1 MATYQALADILDET
15 LVALSSFDLDKLQAL
30 EQRIVLL
37 AESDDRLEAHEVGSV
52 LLKKRR
58 LEVVLQNC
66 QINLDALSRLHVR
79 NMRNQWAQ

>member
-1 MATYQALADILDET
+1 MSTYQALANILDET
-15 LVALSSFDLDKLQAL
+15 FVALSSFDLEKLQAL

-37 AESDDRLEAHEVGSV
+37 AESNVRFGAVEIASV

-58 LEVVLQNC
+58 LEIILQNC
-66 QINLDALSRLHVR
+66 QVNLDALSRLHVR

>member
-1 MATYQALADILDET
+1 MSTYQALANILDET
-15 LVALSSFDLDKLQAL
+15 FVALSSFDLDKLQAL

-37 AESDDRLEAHEVGSV
+37 AESNARFGADEIGSV

-58 LEVVLQNC
+58 LEIILQNC
-66 QINLDALSRLHVR
+66 QVNLDALSRLHVR

>member
-1 MATYQALADILDET
+1 MATYRALADILDET
-15 LVALSSFDLDKLQAL
+15 FVALSSFDCDKLQAL

-37 AESDDRLEAHEVGSV
+37 SESNARFEADEIKSV

-58 LEVVLQNC
+58 LEIILKNC

-79 NMRNQWAQ
+79 NTRNQWAQ